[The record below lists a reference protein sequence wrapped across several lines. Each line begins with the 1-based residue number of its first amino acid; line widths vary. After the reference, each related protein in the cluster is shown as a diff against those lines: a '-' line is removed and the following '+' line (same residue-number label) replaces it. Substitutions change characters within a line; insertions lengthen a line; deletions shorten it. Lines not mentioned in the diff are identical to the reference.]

1 MARVEN
7 IVPFILKWETGTTG
21 IGLTNEQ
28 LFEKAKLK
36 GFANDPDDLGGATM
50 CGVTLATFA
59 EYCRRKGYPRPTIVR
74 LKAIKYKEWLEI
86 LKTMFWDKWKA
97 DQINNESIALILVDW
112 VWGSGKYGITIP
124 QKAIGVTADG
134 IVGPKTI
141 AAVNAKDPKQLFDL
155 IRKERL
161 AYIERICR
169 SRPINLKYKRGWLNR
184 LNDIKFKRV

>member
-50 CGVTLATFA
+50 CGVTLATFTD
-59 EYCRRKGYPRPTIVR
+59 YCRRKGYPRSTIVR

-124 QKAIGVTADG
+124 QRAIGVTADG

-169 SRPINLKYKRGWLNR
+169 SRPTNLKYKRGWLNR
-184 LNDIKFKRV
+184 LNDIKFKGV

>member
-1 MARVEN
+1 MAKVES

-97 DQINNESIALILVDW
+97 DKINNESSAFILVDW

-169 SRPINLKYKRGWLNR
+169 SRPTNLKYKRGWLNR
-184 LNDIKFKRV
+184 LNDIKFKGV

>member
-1 MARVEN
+1 MAKVEN

-50 CGVTLATFA
+50 CGVTLATFT
-59 EYCRRKGYPRPTIVR
+59 EYCRRKGYPRPTVVR
-74 LKAIKYKEWLEI
+74 LKALTYKEWLEI
-86 LKTMFWDKWKA
+86 LKTMFWDRWRA
-97 DQINNESIALILVDW
+97 DQINNESVALILVDW

-134 IVGPKTI
+134 VVGQKTI
-141 AAVNAKDPKQLFDL
+141 AAVNARGPKQLFDL
-155 IRKERL
+155 IKKERL
-161 AYIERICR
+161 VYIERICK
-169 SRPINLKYKRGWLNR
+169 SRPTNVKYKNGWLNR
-184 LNDIKFKRV
+184 LNDIKFKGV

>member
-1 MARVEN
+1 MARIES

-50 CGVTLATFA
+50 CGVTLATFTD
-59 EYCRRKGYPRPTIVR
+59 YCRRKGYPRPTIVR

-97 DQINNESIALILVDW
+97 DQINNESVALILVDW

-169 SRPINLKYKRGWLNR
+169 SRPTNLKYKRGWLNR
-184 LNDIKFKRV
+184 LNDIKFKGV

>member
-1 MARVEN
+1 MARVES

-50 CGVTLATFA
+50 CGVTLATFTD
-59 EYCRRKGYPRPTIVR
+59 YCRRKGYPRPTIVR

-169 SRPINLKYKRGWLNR
+169 SRPTNLKYKRGWLNR
-184 LNDIKFKRV
+184 LNDIKFTGV

>member
-1 MARVEN
+1 MARLES

-50 CGVTLATFA
+50 CGVTLVTFT
-59 EYCRRKGYPRPTIVR
+59 EYFRRKGYPRPTIVR

-169 SRPINLKYKRGWLNR
+169 SRPTNLKYKRGWLNR
-184 LNDIKFKRV
+184 LNDIKFKGV

>member
-1 MARVEN
+1 MARVES

-36 GFANDPDDLGGATM
+36 GFANDLDDLGGATM
-50 CGVTLATFA
+50 CGVTLATFT

-74 LKAIKYKEWLEI
+74 LKAIKYKEWLDI

-141 AAVNAKDPKQLFDL
+141 AAVNVKDPKQLFDL

-169 SRPINLKYKRGWLNR
+169 SRPTNLKYKRGWLNR
-184 LNDIKFKRV
+184 LNDIKFKGV

>member
-1 MARVEN
+1 MARVES

-50 CGVTLATFA
+50 CGVTLATFT

-169 SRPINLKYKRGWLNR
+169 SRPTNLKYKRGWLNR
-184 LNDIKFKRV
+184 LNDIKFKGV

>member
-1 MARVEN
+1 MARVES

-50 CGVTLATFA
+50 CGVTLATFTD
-59 EYCRRKGYPRPTIVR
+59 YCRRKGYPRPTIVR

-97 DQINNESIALILVDW
+97 DQINDESVALILVDW

-169 SRPINLKYKRGWLNR
+169 SRPTNLKYKRGWLNR
-184 LNDIKFKRV
+184 LNDIKFKGV

>member
-1 MARVEN
+1 MARIES

-50 CGVTLATFA
+50 CGVTLATFT

-97 DQINNESIALILVDW
+97 DQINNESVALILVDW

-169 SRPINLKYKRGWLNR
+169 SRPTNLKYKRGWLNR
-184 LNDIKFKRV
+184 LNDIKFKGV

>member
-1 MARVEN
+1 MAKVES

-161 AYIERICR
+161 AYIERICK
-169 SRPINLKYKRGWLNR
+169 SRPTNLKYKRGWLNR
-184 LNDIKFKRV
+184 LNDIKFKGV

>member
-1 MARVEN
+1 MAKVES

-50 CGVTLATFA
+50 CGVTLATFTD
-59 EYCRRKGYPRPTIVR
+59 YCRRKGYPRPTIVR

-169 SRPINLKYKRGWLNR
+169 SRPTNLKYKRGWLNR
-184 LNDIKFKRV
+184 LNDIKFKGV

>member
-1 MARVEN
+1 MAKVES

-97 DQINNESIALILVDW
+97 DQINNESIAIILVDW

-169 SRPINLKYKRGWLNR
+169 SRPTNLKYKRGWLNR
-184 LNDIKFKRV
+184 LNDIKFKGV